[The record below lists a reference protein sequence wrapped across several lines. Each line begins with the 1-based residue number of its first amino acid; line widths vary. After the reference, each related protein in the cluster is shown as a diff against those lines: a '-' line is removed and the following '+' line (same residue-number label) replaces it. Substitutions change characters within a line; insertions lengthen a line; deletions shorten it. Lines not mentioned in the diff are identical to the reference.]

1 MSCRFNFNYILR
13 LEFFGGLLVSYESF
27 DVYTISFGDF
37 VFLDCIK
44 KAIPTNKA
52 IEVAKKVSS
61 KEYYPDLE
69 LMFEIGVLKE
79 KKEALLANSN
89 SVYELAKLYEN
100 KIAHV
105 TKKNYLTAPIEVSIY
120 PSSACQ
126 LNCSFC
132 YFKEKRK
139 YYRRT
144 VPVEKWKKVINEL
157 KSNNV
162 IYLSILGGEPT
173 LYSDIDIILDHVNN
187 VGIKTTITTNGVGIK
202 KSTFDLIC
210 NSDYITPAV
219 SLQSLN
225 ETNFNLMGIDYKKIV
240 KTIDRFLKKGKVL
253 RVNTVF
259 SLQTID
265 EIYQMIDFCV
275 NRGIRDYYINSY
287 MPVDGGNL
295 CNHEFSDYKE
305 LSRLINNYL
314 FDNNYQGLIRV
325 DVQGCLLYSAYYNE
339 LDNPVT
345 NEYEKLIYGCEAGNT
360 KFEIMPNGD
369 VLPCTAFGLNDF
381 KYENI
386 FDSSLIEVWE
396 NAEYLQTIRNYRVKD
411 KKCHKCKFSDF
422 CNGGCPAYNLYK
434 NKNIIEVGDDR
445 CQVNI

>member
-1 MSCRFNFNYILR
+1 
-13 LEFFGGLLVSYESF
+13 
-27 DVYTISFGDF
+27 
-37 VFLDCIK
+37 
-44 KAIPTNKA
+44 
-52 IEVAKKVSS
+52 
-61 KEYYPDLE
+61 
-69 LMFEIGVLKE
+69 
-79 KKEALLANSN
+79 
-89 SVYELAKLYEN
+89 
-100 KIAHV
+100 
-105 TKKNYLTAPIEVSIY
+105 
-120 PSSACQ
+120 
-126 LNCSFC
+126 
-132 YFKEKRK
+132 
-139 YYRRT
+139 
-144 VPVEKWKKVINEL
+144 
-157 KSNNV
+157 
-162 IYLSILGGEPT
+162 
-173 LYSDIDIILDHVNN
+173 
-187 VGIKTTITTNGVGIK
+187 
-202 KSTFDLIC
+202 
-210 NSDYITPAV
+210 
-219 SLQSLN
+219 
-225 ETNFNLMGIDYKKIV
+225 
-240 KTIDRFLKKGKVL
+240 
-253 RVNTVF
+253 
-259 SLQTID
+259 
-265 EIYQMIDFCV
+265 
-275 NRGIRDYYINSY
+275 

-396 NAEYLQTIRNYRVKD
+396 NAEYLQTIRNYRIKD